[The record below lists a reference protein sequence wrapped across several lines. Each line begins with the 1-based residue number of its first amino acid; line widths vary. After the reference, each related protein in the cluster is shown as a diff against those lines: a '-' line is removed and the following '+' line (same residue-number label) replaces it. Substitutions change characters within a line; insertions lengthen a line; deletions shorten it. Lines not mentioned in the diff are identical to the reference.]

1 MKTWAVLITL
11 LVAVVASAVSLIALT
26 HQGRQL
32 FIELE
37 REGRRHDQRQVEWS
51 RLQIELAWLG
61 EAGRIEKQAQDRLD
75 MKSPVQ
81 IRVLVAE
88 ENG

>member
-1 MKTWAVLITL
+1 MKSWLTL
-11 LVAVVASAVSLIALT
+11 LGLLLAVVISAVALVALK

-37 REGRRHDQRQVEWS
+37 SESREYDRHQVDWS

-61 EAGRIEKQAQDRLD
+61 ESGRIEQQAG
-75 MKSPVQ
+75 VQ
-81 IRVLVAE
+81 LGMDAPARIGVMVIDHD
-88 ENG
+88 

>member
-1 MKTWAVLITL
+1 MKPWVIVIVL
-11 LVAVVASAVSLIALT
+11 LVAVVASAVSLIALK

-37 REGRRHDQRQVEWS
+37 GEGRRHDQHQVEWS

-61 EAGRIEKQAQDRLD
+61 ETGRIENQALERLQ
-75 MKSPVQ
+75 MKSPDQV
-81 IRVLVAE
+81 RVLVADD
-88 ENG
+88 G